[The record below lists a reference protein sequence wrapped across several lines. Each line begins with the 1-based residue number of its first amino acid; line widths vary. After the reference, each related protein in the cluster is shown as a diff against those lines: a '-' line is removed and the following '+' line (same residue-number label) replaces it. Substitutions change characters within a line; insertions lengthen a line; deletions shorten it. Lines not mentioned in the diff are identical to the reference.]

1 MTQENISTFYNIE
14 GLLLLGSFLLGLYNN
29 EWWLP
34 LAFYLLLPLVSIVFV
49 IAAVHLPLKST
60 RSINRELK
68 RFYYF
73 NLAVLVFLMIF
84 VWWATGGLGA

>member
-1 MTQENISTFYNIE
+1 MSRENISTLYNVE
-14 GLLLLGSFLLGLYNN
+14 GLLLLSAFLVGFYNA

-34 LAFYLLLPLVSIVFV
+34 LAFYVLLPL
-49 IAAVHLPLKST
+49 AAIIFIISAISLPLKST
-60 RSINRELK
+60 ASFHRELK

-84 VWWATGGLGA
+84 VWWATGGAAV